1 MANVTTQK
9 PNQFTA
15 YERFTPH
22 GPIAFLPVEGNRFVL
37 IFTVDTHK
45 ASSYLSMSDNKYL
58 EIIEN
63 EFGRR
68 LGKIQEIGKRDTYPI
83 FFIEA
88 VNQFQ
93 ENLILLG
100 NAAHTIH
107 PNAAQG
113 FNLGLR
119 DVAGLA
125 ECIYSAQEKKQPIND
140 MDIFNKYIELR
151 HSDQQRIIKLTNSI
165 ASSFYNTSLLSASLA
180 NTIMLL
186 LDFIPEFRSLFL
198 KRAMGLAGYQP
209 RLVRGLQL

>member
-1 MANVTTQK
+1 MVKDIPTQ
-9 PNQFTA
+9 F
-15 YERFTPH
+15 
-22 GPIAFLPVEGNRFVL
+22 
-37 IFTVDTHK
+37 
-45 ASSYLSMSDNKYL
+45 
-58 EIIEN
+58 
-63 EFGRR
+63 
-68 LGKIQEIGKRDTYPI
+68 